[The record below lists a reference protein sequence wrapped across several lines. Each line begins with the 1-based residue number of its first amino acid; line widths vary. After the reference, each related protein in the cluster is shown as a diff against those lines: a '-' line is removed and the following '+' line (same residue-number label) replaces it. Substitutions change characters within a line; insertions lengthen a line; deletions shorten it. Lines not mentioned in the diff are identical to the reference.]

1 MKRDWKKWFAAAGM
15 RAVRTF
21 AQMFVSMIT
30 VGQLFS
36 EINWLQVLS
45 VSAVAAIYSL
55 AMSLTGLP
63 ELDEQDFTE
72 ITVEKEKDE

>member
-1 MKRDWKKWFAAAGM
+1 MIKRNWREWILAAGA

-36 EINWLQVLS
+36 EINWLEVLS

-55 AMSLTGLP
+55 GMSLAGLP
-63 ELDEQDFTE
+63 ELNEED
-72 ITVEKEKDE
+72 KDADNGN